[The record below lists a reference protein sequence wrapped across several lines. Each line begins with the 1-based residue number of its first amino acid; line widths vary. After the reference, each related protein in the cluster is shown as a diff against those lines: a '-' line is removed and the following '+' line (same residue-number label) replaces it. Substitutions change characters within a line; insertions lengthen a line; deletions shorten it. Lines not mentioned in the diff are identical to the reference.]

1 MNDNARATSSAPPP
15 TSSAPPAEAT
25 PSEAAKSQVHSEGL
39 FSAGNIGQLP
49 VVLTLIIIVV
59 FFQITSGGYFLVAQN
74 LSNLF
79 LQIATI
85 GCISLGAVLVLLIG
99 EIDLS
104 LAAVAFFSGGV
115 LVVASV
121 RNGQPAWLALLI
133 TLLVGIGIGTLNGFF
148 VAVMRIPS
156 FIVTLAGLI
165 FYTGLLLHIE
175 LPQTTIIV
183 SDPFLQGIATKYL
196 PDTLGIGLPLVAVA
210 VYVIGVLLNRLARQ
224 RNGLPQPSLWR
235 TMVRLGLAIAL
246 TIAAVTLF
254 ESYRGVPYSA
264 AILFILII
272 VAWLMLRFT
281 SFGRHVYAVGGNAE
295 AARRAGIRVTG
306 LRIGLFAMASML
318 AAIGGILETSR
329 AGSADTNVDSSFLLQ
344 AIAAAVIGGVSLFGG
359 RGSAWA
365 VVLGILVIGS
375 LSNGLVLL
383 NQGQDITEIVEGA
396 VLLGAVLAD
405 ALIRRRSVTGYR

>member
-1 MNDNARATSSAPPP
+1 MNDNASTTSSAPPP
-15 TSSAPPAEAT
+15 ESLEKTAAT
-25 PSEAAKSQVHSEGL
+25 PGEAAKSQLRAERL
-39 FSAGNIGQLP
+39 FSVGDIGQLP
-49 VVLTLIIIVV
+49 VVLTLIVIVV
-59 FFQITSGGYFLVAQN
+59 FFQITGGGYFLFPQN

-121 RNGQPAWLALLI
+121 RNGQPAWIALLI
-133 TLLVGIGIGTLNGFF
+133 TLLVGIGIGVLNGFF

-196 PDTLGIGLPLVAVA
+196 PDALGIGLPLIAVA
-210 VYVIGVLLNRLARQ
+210 FYTIATIWNQVLRR
-224 RNGLPQPSLWR
+224 RNGLPLPPLWR
-235 TMVRLGLAIAL
+235 TGIRLGLAIAL
-246 TIAAVTLF
+246 TIAAVSLF

-264 AILFILII
+264 AILFTLI
-272 VAWLMLRFT
+272 VLVWLMLRFT

-306 LRIGLFAMASML
+306 LRIALFAMASML

-329 AGSADTNVDSSFLLQ
+329 AGSADTNVSPSFLLD

-375 LSNGLVLL
+375 LENGLVLL
-383 NQGQDITEIVEGA
+383 NQGQDITQIVEGA
-396 VLLGAVLAD
+396 VLLFAVLAD
-405 ALIRRRSVTGYR
+405 AIIRRRAATGYR

>member
-1 MNDNARATSSAPPP
+1 M
-15 TSSAPPAEAT
+15 
-25 PSEAAKSQVHSEGL
+25 
-39 FSAGNIGQLP
+39 
-49 VVLTLIIIVV
+49 LTLVVVVV
-59 FFQITSGGYFLVAQN
+59 FFQITSGGYFLVPQN

-104 LAAVAFFSGGV
+104 LAAVAFFCGGV

-133 TLLVGIGIGTLNGFF
+133 TLVVGLAIGTLNGFF
-148 VAVMRIPS
+148 VAVMRVPS

-165 FYTGLLLHIE
+165 FYSGLLLHIE

-196 PDTLGIGLPLVAVA
+196 PDTLGIGLPLAGVAIYVVAV
-210 VYVIGVLLNRLARQ
+210 ILNQMARR
-224 RNGLPQPSLWR
+224 RNGLPQPPVWR
-235 TMVRLGLAIAL
+235 TVIRLGLAIAL
-246 TIAAVTLF
+246 TIAAVSLF

-264 AILFILII
+264 AILFTLIVI
-272 VAWLMLRFT
+272 VWLVLRFT
-281 SFGRHVYAVGGNAE
+281 PFGRHVYAVGGNAE
-295 AARRAGIRVTG
+295 AARRAGIRVTA
-306 LRIGLFAMASML
+306 LRIALFAGASML

-329 AGSADTNVDSSFLLQ
+329 AGSADTNVDSSFLLE

-359 RGSAWA
+359 RGSAWS
-365 VVLGILVIGS
+365 VVLGILIIGS
-375 LSNGLVLL
+375 LANGLVLL
-383 NQGQDITEIVEGA
+383 NQGQDITQIVEGSVLLFA
-396 VLLGAVLAD
+396 VLTD
-405 ALIRRRSVTGYR
+405 AIIRRRSATGLR